1 MWVIAAPPAINLPW
15 QPFMLF
21 FFFALW
27 LYRHFK
33 GPPEAVMEH
42 LGRGAA
48 LQHSWGQF
56 VCGWGRARLHPSLI
70 PFKGWEGQGQHLS
83 LRNTAFGVCLALW
96 DGVSDFFFLYFG
108 AAISLFLWGILTA
121 LKGW

>member
-1 MWVIAAPPAINLPW
+1 MWVIAGPSAINLHW
-15 QPFMLF
+15 QPFTLF
-21 FFFALW
+21 IFFALW

-83 LRNTAFGVCLALW
+83 LRSTAFGVCLVW
-96 DGVSDFFFLYFG
+96 DGVSGFFSIVELL
-108 AAISLFLWGILTA
+108 SLFFSRES
-121 LKGW
+121 